1 MRKTALFSLLLLH
14 SSSLVNSQDHG
25 SMDSIE
31 GHGSM
36 ETTEGHGSME
46 TTEGHGSMETTESH
60 GSMETTG
67 GHGSMGTT
75 EDHGS
80 METTEGH
87 GSMETTGGHVS
98 MEGGST
104 PVDMSSDGSTPVL
117 MTGDSSTTPSSGST
131 DDVCY
136 ECIEILGDDMYTGK
150 YTKMDGPAQCPTSC
164 DYMKENDDRI
174 WCFKPGNYD
183 FDECSGTSNIPGMST
198 MPPREGNKF
207 RNVREILRKNRFH
220 G

>member
-14 SSSLVNSQDHG
+14 HSLVVNSQDHG
-25 SMDSIE
+25 SMDTTE

-46 TTEGHGSMETTESH
+46 TTEGHGSMES
-60 GSMETTG
+60 TG

-75 EDHGS
+75 EDHSS
-80 METTEGH
+80 METTGGH
-87 GSMETTGGHVS
+87 GSMETTGHVS

-183 FDECSGTSNIPGMST
+183 FDECSGASNMPGMST
-198 MPPREGNKF
+198 MPPHDGNKF